1 MEIFKLFGS
10 IFVDTD
16 AAERSMQKIEKAA
29 EKLGNGIVAIG
40 DKLSDVGEKLTKTVT
55 VGVSALGIASVKS
68 ASTFEDAMA
77 KVSTIAD
84 ESEMSMGEM
93 ERAILDLSD
102 QTGVS
107 AAAIAEDVYNA
118 ISAGQKTADAVN
130 FVSKSTKLARA
141 GFADTGKSLDILT
154 TIMNAYSME
163 ASEVTRVSDVL
174 IQTQNLGK
182 TTVSDLASSMGKV
195 IPTAKANG
203 ISIENLASMYAVM
216 TANGIATAETT
227 TYVNSML
234 NELGKQGTSAANA
247 FAQGT
252 EHIREGGLTMKEAM
266 ERGWDLTDVLS
277 VLDEQAALSGTS
289 IANMFGS
296 AEAGKAASVL
306 WDKAQQLNGVL
317 GEMENSAGSTE
328 NAFGKL
334 ETTSYKVEKALNE
347 GKNVL
352 IDLGGTIIDMLVPYL
367 EKGVE
372 KVHEFADWFKGL
384 SDGTKEMIVKIGLL
398 VAAAGPLLA
407 IIGKGISVVGNVI
420 SIGGKL
426 ASGIGGIIKIG
437 GSLASGATK
446 LVGLFS
452 GAVTFV
458 TGTLI
463 PAISAIGAPVLIVVG
478 VIGGLVAAG
487 VALYKN
493 WDAVKEWAGNVWGA
507 IKDIVGGAVEKIK
520 GFFTGIIDFVKDNW
534 QGLLLL
540 LVNPFAGAFKLL
552 YDNCEQFRNF
562 IDGFLE
568 KIKEGFQ
575 KFVEKIKGFFM
586 KIIDFVKDNWQGL
599 LLLLVN
605 PFMGA
610 FKLLYDNCEQF
621 RNFIDGFLE
630 KIREGIK
637 NFVDAVLNAISK
649 AWESIKAVTETVFSA
664 IKDFL
669 SAIWDRIKAVVET
682 AVDIVKTVI
691 SMAWE
696 TVKKVTET
704 AFNAVS
710 KTVSAIWNGIKKVIE
725 TVTGAIKSVV
735 TTAWNAIADTV
746 GRVIGGIKDAI
757 SNGLNAA
764 KNIVSNILNGIKNK
778 FQSIFDG
785 AKNIVSGAIEK
796 IKSFFRFE
804 WSLPKIKLPHF
815 KISGGFSLNP
825 PSIPSFGVEWY
836 KKGGIMMEPTKF
848 GVNPGT
854 GKDMVGG
861 EAGPEAIAPIEILKE
876 YIREAVSD
884 RDDSVYAVLEAMLE
898 LLQEFL
904 PRIPRMRVVLD
915 SGALVGELADPMNEK
930 LGEIIYKRRRQN

>member
-40 DKLSDVGEKLTKTVT
+40 DKLSDVGGKLTKTVT

-68 ASTFEDAMA
+68 ASTFEEAMA

-463 PAISAIGAPVLIVVG
+463 PAISAIGAPVLIVIG

-520 GFFTGIIDFVKDNW
+520 GFFTG
-534 QGLLLL
+534 
-540 LVNPFAGAFKLL
+540 
-552 YDNCEQFRNF
+552 
-562 IDGFLE
+562 
-568 KIKEGFQ
+568 
-575 KFVEKIKGFFM
+575 
-586 KIIDFVKDNWQGL
+586 IIDFVKDNWQGL

>member
-16 AAERSMQKIEKAA
+16 AADKSIQKTEKKA
-29 EKLGNGIVAIG
+29 EGFASKLGNGIKTAAKWGTAIVAGAGAAGAALVGVASNSASVADTIDKMSQKIG
-40 DKLSDVGEKLTKTVT
+40 ISRQAYQELDFICSQSGTSVEKLQSGMKSLTAAMDGARSGTASNVEQFER
-55 VGVSALGIASVKS
+55 LGIAVTNADGTFRSQEDVLFDTIGALQSMDDQTEKARLATELFGRAGTELMPLLNG
-68 ASTFEDAMA
+68 ASGSIEEMRKQAHDLGL
-77 KVSTIAD
+77 VLSD
-84 ESEMSMGEM
+84 EIIDNGVNLTDSLDQTKRALASIGTQLGASLMPIVEKASDYIQQSMP
-93 ERAILDLSD
+93 AILSLVQRLAPIVTDLLD
-102 QTGVS
+102 GILPPLMDLAEAIFPVLLELLEKLIPPITELLHAILPVLVEVIQMLLPPIMELVEMLLPILVELIQMLLPPIIKIVEAVLPILQKLLS
-107 AAAIAEDVYNA
+107 ALLPLLQPLINLLTELLEPL
-118 ISAGQKTADAVN
+118 IE
-130 FVSKSTKLARA
+130 L
-141 GFADTGKSLDILT
+141 LDIILPP
-154 TIMNAYSME
+154 
-163 ASEVTRVSDVL
+163 L
-174 IQTQNLGK
+174 IEI
-182 TTVSDLASSMGKV
+182 LALIIQV
-195 IPTAKANG
+195 I
-203 ISIENLASMYAVM
+203 
-216 TANGIATAETT
+216 
-227 TYVNSML
+227 
-234 NELGKQGTSAANA
+234 
-247 FAQGT
+247 
-252 EHIREGGLTMKEAM
+252 
-266 ERGWDLTDVLS
+266 TDVLQP
-277 VLDEQAALSGTS
+277 VIIML
-289 IANMFGS
+289 
-296 AEAGKAASVL
+296 AE
-306 WDKAQQLNGVL
+306 
-317 GEMENSAGSTE
+317 
-328 NAFGKL
+328 
-334 ETTSYKVEKALNE
+334 
-347 GKNVL
+347 
-352 IDLGGTIIDMLVPYL
+352 
-367 EKGVE
+367 
-372 KVHEFADWFKGL
+372 
-384 SDGTKEMIVKIGLL
+384 
-398 VAAAGPLLA
+398 
-407 IIGKGISVVGNVI
+407 VI
-420 SIGGKL
+420 
-426 ASGIGGIIKIG
+426 
-437 GSLASGATK
+437 
-446 LVGLFS
+446 
-452 GAVTFV
+452 
-458 TGTLI
+458 
-463 PAISAIGAPVLIVVG
+463 
-478 VIGGLVAAG
+478 
-487 VALYKN
+487 
-493 WDAVKEWAGNVWGA
+493 
-507 IKDIVGGAVEKIK
+507 
-520 GFFTGIIDFVKDNW
+520 TGILNV
-534 QGLLLL
+534 
-540 LVNPFAGAFKLL
+540 AFKSIFVVVQAVIEAVIAVWQTAK
-552 YDNCEQFRNF
+552 NT
-562 IDGFLE
+562 LE
-568 KIKEGFQ
+568 NIFHKIQE
-575 KFVEKIKGFFM
+575 
-586 KIIDFVKDNWQGL
+586 
-599 LLLLVN
+599 
-605 PFMGA
+605 
-610 FKLLYDNCEQF
+610 
-621 RNFIDGFLE
+621 
-630 KIREGIK
+630 
-637 NFVDAVLNAISK
+637 AISK